1 MMILVKFKSDEREE
15 VMKKIVL
22 SVLLMSLA
30 FANGQENS
38 ADASFTEIPFQQAL
52 KQSDYSY
59 YVGSQILEGTL
70 YYEPNSLFGYRFE
83 FDVAKPDLEKIPTL
97 VGDKEKGQNSRFVLN
112 KHFKMD
118 PQQTARAAVY
128 LGIKTDLND
137 PKFTENGCSVTG
149 PIKLHATSIGYFGP
163 KSGDS
168 YASIQAFRVLESGP
182 FEVECQED

>member
-1 MMILVKFKSDEREE
+1 
-15 VMKKIVL
+15 MKKILL
-22 SVLLMSLA
+22 SVLFASFA
-30 FANGQENS
+30 VANGQTNS

-52 KQSDYSY
+52 QQSDYSY
-59 YVGSQILEGTL
+59 YVGSQVLEGTL

-83 FDVAKPDLEKIPTL
+83 FDVDKNDLDKIPTL
-97 VGDKEKGQNSRFVLN
+97 IGDKEKGANSRFVLN

-137 PKFTENGCSVTG
+137 PAFAEKGCSVIG

-163 KSGDS
+163 ENGES
-168 YASIQAFRVLESGP
+168 YASIQALRVLESGP
-182 FEVECQED
+182 FDVECQK